1 MRSSGVLLPGPRSRR
16 ADVAV
21 QEVARPTQQPAEGRR
36 TSVQRTKLWGTLLA
50 LPTAWIVGF
59 FLSSMVIVVLLS
71 FGRTQRDGRPV
82 FGTRLANY
90 DALWNEVY
98 LRLFLRSLGYALA
111 TTLICALIA
120 YPVAYAIALYGGR
133 FKNVLIVA
141 IVVPFFAS
149 YLIRMYAWSAMLADD
164 GVVNSALR
172 RSNLGD
178 GIAVL
183 NTPYAVIGGLVYGYV
198 VFMILPVYAALER
211 MDVSLIEAGKD
222 LYHGPLRTFFSVTL
236 PATRAGLFGGALLVF
251 LPALGDFVSAQ
262 LLGGPRTYMIGN
274 LIQQQFLEGQNWPLG
289 SALTVAMMIG
299 LTVLM
304 VVYLRAT
311 ATRNREST

>member
-1 MRSSGVLLPGPRSRR
+1 VATQELSRP
-16 ADVAV
+16 A
-21 QEVARPTQQPAEGRR
+21 QPAEPTTRGHR
-36 TSVQRTKLWGTLLA
+36 SGQRTRLWGTLLA

-59 FLSSMVIVVLLS
+59 FVSSMVIVVLLS

-98 LRLFLRSLGYALA
+98 LRLLLRSLGYALA

-149 YLIRMYAWSAMLADD
+149 YLIRMYAWSTMLADD
-164 GVVNSALR
+164 GIVNSAIR
-172 RSNLGD
+172 KTGLGD
-178 GIAVL
+178 GVQFL
-183 NTPYAVIGGLVYGYV
+183 NTPFAVIGGLVYGYV
-198 VFMILPVYAALER
+198 VFMILPVYASLER

-222 LYHGPLRTFFSVTL
+222 LYHGPLRTFFGVTL
-236 PATRAGLFGGALLVF
+236 PATSAGLFGGMLLVF

-289 SALTVAMMIG
+289 SAMTVAMMVA

-304 VVYLRAT
+304 VLYLRAT
-311 ATRNREST
+311 ANRSREQA

>member
-1 MRSSGVLLPGPRSRR
+1 VTDRKSG
-16 ADVAV
+16 
-21 QEVARPTQQPAEGRR
+21 
-36 TSVQRTKLWGTLLA
+36 QRTKLWGTLLA

-59 FLSSMVIVVLLS
+59 FVSSMVIVVLLS

-98 LRLFLRSLGYALA
+98 LRLFLRSLGYAVA
-111 TTLICALIA
+111 TTLLCALIA
-120 YPVAYAIALYGGR
+120 FPVAYAIALYGGR
-133 FKNVLIVA
+133 FKSVLIAA

-149 YLIRMYAWSAMLADD
+149 YLIRMYAWSALLSDD

-172 RSNLGD
+172 KTGLTD
-178 GIAVL
+178 GVQFL

-198 VFMILPVYAALER
+198 VFMILPVYASLER

-222 LYHGPLRTFFSVTL
+222 LYHGPLRTFLSVTL
-236 PATRAGLFGGALLVF
+236 PATRAGLFGGMLLVF

-262 LLGGPRTYMIGN
+262 LLGGPKTYMIGN

-289 SALTVAMMIG
+289 SAMTVAMMIA
-299 LTVLM
+299 LTLLM
-304 VVYLRAT
+304 VFYLRAT
-311 ATRNREST
+311 STRARELS

>member
-1 MRSSGVLLPGPRSRR
+1 MT
-16 ADVAV
+16 
-21 QEVARPTQQPAEGRR
+21 RPTGPTVEKGRK
-36 TSVQRTKLWGTLLA
+36 SGQRTRLWGTLLA

-59 FLSSMVIVVLLS
+59 FVSSMVIVVLLS
-71 FGRTQRDGRPV
+71 FGRTQDDGKPV
-82 FGTRLANY
+82 FGRTTANY
-90 DALWNEVY
+90 EALWNDVY
-98 LRLFLRSLGYALA
+98 LQLFLRSLGYAVA

-133 FKNVLIVA
+133 FKSVLIAA

-149 YLIRMYAWSAMLADD
+149 YLIRMYAWSALLSDD

-172 RSNLGD
+172 KTGLTD
-178 GIAVL
+178 GIQFL

-198 VFMILPVYAALER
+198 VFMILPVYASLER

-222 LYHGPLRTFFSVTL
+222 LYHGPLRTFLSVTL
-236 PATRAGLFGGALLVF
+236 PATRAGLFGGMLLVF

-262 LLGGPRTYMIGN
+262 LLGGPKTYMIGN

-289 SALTVAMMIG
+289 SAMTVAMMVA
-299 LTVLM
+299 LTLLM
-304 VVYLRAT
+304 VFYLRGS
-311 ATRNREST
+311 ATRTEDLQ

>member
-1 MRSSGVLLPGPRSRR
+1 MAGLVSASS
-16 ADVAV
+16 
-21 QEVARPTQQPAEGRR
+21 EGRR
-36 TSVQRTKLWGTLLA
+36 RSGQRTKLWGTLLA
-50 LPTAWIVGF
+50 LPTIWVVSF
-59 FLSSMVIVVLLS
+59 FVSSMVIVVLLS

-82 FGTRLANY
+82 FGTTATNY
-90 DALWNEVY
+90 DALWNDVY

-133 FKNVLIVA
+133 YKNALIAA

-149 YLIRMYAWSAMLADD
+149 YLIRMYAWSTLLSDD
-164 GVVNSALR
+164 GVLNSGLR
-172 RSNLGD
+172 RTHLSD
-178 GIAVL
+178 GVQFL
-183 NTPYAVIGGLVYGYV
+183 NTPVAVVGGLVYGYV

-222 LYHGPLRTFFSVTL
+222 LYHGPLRTFFTVTL
-236 PATRAGLFGGALLVF
+236 PATRAGLFGGMLLVF

-289 SALTVAMMIG
+289 SAMTVAMMLA

-311 ATRNREST
+311 ATRAREQQ